1 MTKFKNVFNWIFGL
15 LLANLGVCL
24 CTKSDL
30 GLSMIGAVPYI
41 YHLWLREALPW
52 FTQGTAEYV
61 WEAVVLII
69 MCIVIK
75 QFKPRYLLSFLTA
88 LLAGFMIDGWL
99 WVLGGNGAYASWT
112 LRITAFCAGTL
123 LTSLGIAFI
132 FHTTMPVQVYELCVM
147 EISEKKNKDR
157 DKCKYIFD
165 ITFLVLALVLSLVL
179 THGFHGIGVGTLII
193 TFVNA
198 PLIHFFSKYVEKV
211 ERIKKE

>member
-1 MTKFKNVFNWIFGL
+1 MTKFKNVFNWILGL

-41 YHLWLREALPW
+41 YHLWLRDTFEW

-61 WEAVVLII
+61 WEAVVLIL
-69 MCIVIK
+69 MCLLIR

-88 LLAGFMIDGWL
+88 LFAGFLIDGWL
-99 WVLGGNGAYASWT
+99 FLLGGNGPYVTWVM
-112 LRITAFCAGTL
+112 RI
-123 LTSLGIAFI
+123 IAFI
-132 FHTTMPVQVYELCVM
+132 LGTFFTSAGIGFLFHTTMPVQVYELCVM
-147 EISEKKNKDR
+147 EISSKKNINR

-165 ITFLVLALVLSLVL
+165 IIFLVLALVLSLVL
-179 THGFHGIGVGTLII
+179 THGFHGIGVGTIII

-198 PLIHFFSKYVEKV
+198 PIIHLVSRFVEKI
-211 ERIKKE
+211 EEL